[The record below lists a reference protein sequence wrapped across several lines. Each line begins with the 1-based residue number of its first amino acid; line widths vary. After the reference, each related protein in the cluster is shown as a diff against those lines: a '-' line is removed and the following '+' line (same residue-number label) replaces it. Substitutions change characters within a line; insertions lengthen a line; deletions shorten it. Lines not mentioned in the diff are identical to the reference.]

1 MKPFVLT
8 VAFVRLI
15 GAQTAPPGPVRSD
28 PVVAVVDGSD
38 VTAEDVRKMA
48 ETSPPSFAQSFQKD
62 PVQAVEAYFLMR
74 YLGEEGKKL
83 RLDEESPLKEQ
94 LEVLRMNALAEAYFN
109 HELNAYTPTTEEIE
123 GYYAKNQTRYQHVR
137 ISGIKVSFRTGASI
151 GVSADAVAEAAR
163 RALLEA
169 HGVGNRS
176 EAEAEKL
183 AADIARRLRDGGD
196 LRALADEYS
205 DDPES
210 KAKGGDFGTV
220 TAASNYP
227 EDWKRAVLALKAG
240 DVSDPI
246 RQPGA
251 FYIVRVEEKLVQ
263 PVNEVRGSI
272 FEELRQAHIGGL
284 LNSLRQLFRPEVRD
298 PTFFARPVGPVP
310 PPAPPAL
317 PK

>member
-1 MKPFVLT
+1 MKLFVLT

-28 PVVAVVDGSD
+28 PVVAVVDGKD

-123 GYYAKNQTRYQHVR
+123 GYYAKNQTRYQQVR
-137 ISGIKVSFRTGASI
+137 ISGIKVSFRTGASV
-151 GVSADAVAEAAR
+151 GVSPDAVAEAAR

-196 LRALADEYS
+196 LRALVDEYS

-220 TAASNYP
+220 TATSNYP
-227 EDWKRAVLALKAG
+227 EDWKSALFSLKAG
-240 DVSDPI
+240 KVSDPI

-251 FYIVRVEEKLVQ
+251 FYVVRVESRSAQ
-263 PVNEVRGSI
+263 PINEVRESI
-272 FEELRQAHIGGL
+272 FEDLRQAHIGGL
-284 LNSLRQLFRPEVRD
+284 LNNLRQRFRPEVKD
-298 PTFFARPVGPVP
+298 PVLFGRPSGP
-310 PPAPPAL
+310 PPTSPTL

>member
-8 VAFVRLI
+8 VAFVQLI

-28 PVVAVVDGSD
+28 PVVAVVDGKD

-62 PVQAVEAYFLMR
+62 SVQAVEAYFLMR

-94 LEVLRMNALAEAYFN
+94 LEVLRINAFAEAYFN

-123 GYYAKNQTRYQHVR
+123 GYYAKNQMRYQQVR
-137 ISGIKVSFRTGASI
+137 IGGIKVSFLTGATVGMSP
-151 GVSADAVAEAAR
+151 DAVAEAAR

-176 EAEAEKL
+176 EAEAREL
-183 AADIARRLRDGGD
+183 AENVGKRLRDGED
-196 LRALADEYS
+196 LRALVDACS
-205 DDPES
+205 DDSES
-210 KAKGGDFGTV
+210 KAKGGDFGVV
-220 TAASNYP
+220 TATSNVQ

-240 DVSDPI
+240 EVSDPI
-246 RQPGA
+246 LQPGA
-251 FYIVRVEEKLVQ
+251 FYVVRVENKSAQ
-263 PVNEVRGSI
+263 PISEVRESI

-284 LNSLRQLFRPEVRD
+284 LNSLRKRFHPEVKD
-298 PTFFARPVGPVP
+298 PTFFARPGGPVP
-310 PPAPPAL
+310 PPVPPAI